1 MLPPTGDQVE
11 NDRARKD
18 ARFLGE
24 EAADD
29 YVEETAGHDPDAAYD
44 AEQAGVRSSTVGTV
58 LALIGGIIVLLIA
71 AVLIY
76 NFFVARL

>member
-24 EAADD
+24 EAADE
-29 YVEETAGHDPDAAYD
+29 YVEETGQHNPDADYD
-44 AEQAGVRSSTVGTV
+44 AERAGVRSSTLGTV
-58 LALIGGIIVLLIA
+58 LALVGGLIVLLVA
-71 AVLIY
+71 AVLFY
-76 NFFVARL
+76 NFFVSRL

>member
-29 YVEETAGHDPDAAYD
+29 YVEETAKHDPDADYD
-44 AEQAGVRSSTVGTV
+44 AEQAGVRSSTLGTV

-71 AVLIY
+71 AVLFY
-76 NFFVARL
+76 NFFVSRL